1 MSYIDQAVKVFLD
14 NVGQIIGWAL
24 VAAVTAFVAWFGP
37 KLGKRFGIL
46 KNEEGS
52 KLLPAPGWT
61 PREYLKDLTR
71 RSSTLSFGDPGSW
84 SATRA
89 DKSEGLITLDQVWT
103 PLRVADSQSRVG
115 KVGSHE
121 NMAEKSKGVP
131 LLDVFSST
139 DQPLIILGD
148 PGSGKSTS
156 LAAFALSAARSWA
169 SGGEHRLPIWISL
182 ESVALRGKDDPETVL
197 LSGVAE
203 LQVAAARGGTAEV
216 GELTRFLRDAILQ
229 NNALLLLDGLDEV
242 KEHELDDVRRVISA
256 ALNAHRNK
264 VVVTCRKFDYR
275 QATPSRKLP
284 IDRELELLPYNDA
297 ERMEYVERWYT
308 AAVRAGRFTPA
319 QAEELSAA
327 LIVEL
332 KNQDLAELAE
342 SPLLLALLTLIHSE
356 EAKLPDTR
364 AVVCERAITY
374 MLADSARWR
383 VREAGSSTVA
393 SPPVLALATELAY
406 ENHVAEETS
415 QDPERGLTA
424 DTISQVATRICTKMA
439 DADVA
444 RGAPSPED
452 LARRLLKSHGLLLQS
467 GRGRYKFA
475 HRSFQEFLA
484 GQYYAVGARQKE
496 TISRAPSPHWREPFR
511 LMASLAGHDGQNLF
525 FILTLIDGLVRSGSS
540 VSAIQI
546 GAEMLTEIGRRR
558 LVLHK
563 FEDVLDETA
572 SEQGVDG
579 LWGRARSLIAMHV
592 EEPTL
597 PLAARERSATALG
610 VLGDT
615 RFIEAAGPFGAW
627 RHLLSVPAGP
637 AVIGSVRLDP
647 DELKTSGGFLG
658 GQRSLEFPAFRI
670 GRYLVTNADFRG
682 FVEGDGYA
690 NDAYWHGRFARGWML
705 GDPDVLQT
713 IREHWLSTVNEHHA
727 KEIRDGE
734 INTKVLEEEATN
746 RIAPRQAPY
755 YWHDRR
761 FNQANQPVV
770 GVNWWEASA
779 FCEWATQEAHRTG
792 ALAEDER
799 LALPTEFEWE
809 YASRPVQDDRIYPW
823 GDEWSEERAHVSTN
837 ALNMRQPAPAGI
849 YLEHW
854 PGGPCDLAGNVWE
867 WTASLFV
874 PYGPEH
880 DFGRLSADSFDERV
894 VRGSSWYNSS
904 IVAACSARAVDR
916 SYNLFYDVGFRI
928 VAIPRTLQRVGT
940 STSS

>member
-1 MSYIDQAVKVFLD
+1 MSYIEEALKVFFD
-14 NVGQIIGWAL
+14 NVGQIIGGAL
-24 VAAVTAFVAWFGP
+24 LTAIAALLAWFGA
-37 KLGKRFGIL
+37 KLGKRLGIL
-46 KNEEGS
+46 GHEESS
-52 KLLPAPGWT
+52 KQLPAPVWT
-61 PREYLKDLTR
+61 PREYLNDLTR

-84 SATRA
+84 SATKA

-121 NMAEKSKGVP
+121 NMAEKGKGVP

-139 DQPLIILGD
+139 EQPLIILGD

-156 LAAFALSAARSWA
+156 LAALALSAAKSWA
-169 SGGEHRLPIWISL
+169 SDGEHRLPIWISL
-182 ESVALRGKDDPETVL
+182 ESVILSARDPETTL

-203 LQVAAARGGTAEV
+203 VQVGAARGGATEV
-216 GELTRFLRDAILQ
+216 AELTRFLRDAILQ
-229 NNALLLLDGLDEV
+229 DKALLLLDGLDEV
-242 KEHELDDVRRVISA
+242 QEHELDDVRRAIA
-256 ALNAHRNK
+256 AVLNAHRNK

-275 QATPSRKLP
+275 LATPSRKLP
-284 IDRELELLPYNDA
+284 IDRELELLPYNDT
-297 ERMEYVERWYT
+297 ERMEYVDRWYT
-308 AAVRAGRFTPA
+308 AAVRVGRFTPS
-319 QAEELSAA
+319 QAGELSAA
-327 LIVEL
+327 LVVEL
-332 KNQDLAELAE
+332 KNQDIAELAE

-374 MLADSARWR
+374 MLADSAKWR
-383 VREAGSSTVA
+383 VREAGSSTIA

-415 QDPERGLTA
+415 QDRERGLTA
-424 DTISQVATRICTKMA
+424 DTISQVAARICTKMA
-439 DADVA
+439 EADAA
-444 RGAPSPED
+444 RGAPSPDD
-452 LARRLLKSHGLLLQS
+452 LARRFLKSHGLLLQS

-484 GQYYAVGARQKE
+484 GQYYAVGAKQKE
-496 TISRAPSPHWREPFR
+496 AISRAPSPHWREPFR
-511 LMASLAGHDGQNLF
+511 LMASLSGHDGQNLF
-525 FILTLIDGLVRSGSS
+525 FILTLIDGLVRSASS
-540 VSAIQI
+540 VLAIQI

-558 LVLHK
+558 LALHK
-563 FEDVLDETA
+563 FEEVLDETA
-572 SEQGVDG
+572 SDQGVDG
-579 LWGRARSLIAMHV
+579 LWSRARNLIATHV
-592 EEPTL
+592 EDRHL

-610 VLGDT
+610 VLGDA
-615 RFIEAAGPFGAW
+615 RFTETTGPLGAW
-627 RHLLSVPAGP
+627 RHLLNVSGGP
-637 AVIGSVRLDP
+637 AVIGSTRLDP
-647 DELKTSGGFLG
+647 AQLKTSGGFLG
-658 GQRSLEFPAFRI
+658 GQRHLEFPAFRI
-670 GRYLVTNADFRG
+670 SRYLVTNADFRG
-682 FVEGDGYA
+682 FVDGDGYA
-690 NDAYWHGRFARGWML
+690 NEAYWSGRFARGWML

-713 IREHWLSTVNEHHA
+713 IRAHWLSTVYEHHA

-746 RIAPRQAPY
+746 RTAPRQAPY

-779 FCEWATQEAHRTG
+779 FCEWATQEARRSG
-792 ALAEDER
+792 GLAENER

-809 YASRPVQDDRIYPW
+809 YASRPAQDDRIFPW
-823 GDEWSEERAHVSTN
+823 GDEWHDERAHVSTN
-837 ALNMRQPAPAGI
+837 TLNMRQPAPVGI

-867 WTASLFV
+867 WTASLFL
-874 PYGPEH
+874 PYAPEH
-880 DFGRLSADSFDERV
+880 DSQRLSSDSFDERV

-928 VAIPRTLQRVGT
+928 VAVPSGLQRVGT
-940 STSS
+940 TTLA